1 VSNKIQTAFRLSEE
15 VKQLLRLLADK
26 NGVSMSAIIEIVV
39 RKMAKEQGVVVK

>member
-26 NGVSMSAIIEIVV
+26 NGVSMSAIIELTV
-39 RKMAKEQGVVVK
+39 RQMADEQGVVIK

>member
-1 VSNKIQTAFRLSEE
+1 MSNKIQTAFRLSEE